1 MSLTEKNSKIV
12 EIFVSLKEKINLL
25 LDNYPH
31 NKTHLQNYLYFTV
44 PSFFNY
50 TESIIILC
58 EQGKFNA
65 AQSLLRS
72 LFEAHINVIYF
83 QTGDVERRLAITAKA
98 QFDWRKKV
106 IDLFIKLI
114 KDYPNLESPIK
125 GNLYN
130 KDYLET
136 TLEGINKYRLAII
149 TGNQLTEKDKDPNLL
164 EKAKLCDAAKI
175 EKSEPGHFELMYHLV
190 YRQLSSYTHLDIQGI
205 ESFVNKDSEGKYIF
219 KEKPNEDLLISES
232 IGICVAL
239 IKDLYKN
246 EVIMGNVPESLNIT
260 EKLVNEK

>member
-1 MSLTEKNSKIV
+1 MSLSKKNLKIV
-12 EIFVSLKEKINLL
+12 ENFISLKEQINLL
-25 LDNYPH
+25 LSNYPS

-44 PSFFNY
+44 YPFFNY

-72 LFEAHINVIYF
+72 LFEAHINIIYF
-83 QTGDVERRLAITAKA
+83 QTGNVEQRLAITAKT

-106 IDLFIKLI
+106 LNSFIKLI

-130 KDYLET
+130 KDYLEA
-136 TLEGINKYRLAII
+136 TLEGNNKYILTII
-149 TGNQLTEKDKDPNLL
+149 NNNQLVKDDKDPNLL

-175 EKSEPGHFELMYHLV
+175 EKNEPGHFELMYHLV
-190 YRQLSSYTHLDIQGI
+190 YRQLSSYTRLDIQGI
-205 ESFVNKDSEGKYIF
+205 ESFVNKDSEENIYLK
-219 KEKPNEDLLISES
+219 K
-232 IGICVAL
+232 
-239 IKDLYKN
+239 
-246 EVIMGNVPESLNIT
+246 SLMRIY
-260 EKLVNEK
+260 